1 MWNNWCSA
9 PLILILTMIVSGN
22 AYAQTKPQVVT
33 VVINGQSGKA
43 AMISIEGRGYVDLAA
58 LVRIANGTLDFQTK
72 QIVLAFPQSGG
83 NAPATVSPDQTDQS
97 SMSHDFMKAG
107 VEAITLMREWG
118 SPLVYAI
125 ENGYN
130 VTDNWV
136 AGYRDKAADGLRIAS
151 LAAKTSADRNALQLL
166 TNEFEAL
173 RDWSNKLV
181 QAHKKMDVGKY
192 ALSRGALKNEPESQK
207 IITCGHFLA
216 LMLAGG
222 SFQDDASCH

>member
-1 MWNNWCSA
+1 MWDSLRCA
-9 PLILILTMIVSGN
+9 LLVLVLIMLGSGN
-22 AYAQTKPQVVT
+22 IYAQAKPQVVT
-33 VVINGQSGKA
+33 VVINGQSGQA
-43 AMISIEGRGYVDLAA
+43 AMVSIEGRGYVDIAA
-58 LVRIANGTLDFQTK
+58 LVHIANGTLDFQSK
-72 QIVLAFPQSGG
+72 QIVLTLPQSGG
-83 NAPATVSPDQTDQS
+83 NAPATSSPDQVDQS

-107 VEAITLMREWG
+107 VEAVSLMREWG

-151 LAAKTSADRNALQLL
+151 LAAKTNADRSALQLL

-173 RDWSNKLV
+173 RDWSNQLV
-181 QAHKKMDVGKY
+181 QAYKKMDVGKY
-192 ALSRGALKNEPESQK
+192 ALSKGALKNEPESQK